1 MAIFGD
7 FIWYNGYSPFIL
19 TVKRGGKVDVDVLF
33 KIAAIGIVISILSK
47 VLDEAGRKE
56 QAQMTTLV
64 GVVIVLMMV
73 IQMINRLFT
82 TVKMMFQLY

>member
-1 MAIFGD
+1 M
-7 FIWYNGYSPFIL
+7 
-19 TVKRGGKVDVDVLF
+19 DVDVLF
-33 KIAAIGIVISILSK
+33 KIAGIGIVISILSK

-73 IQMINRLFT
+73 IQLISRLFDN
-82 TVKMMFQLY
+82 VKSMFHLY

>member
-1 MAIFGD
+1 M
-7 FIWYNGYSPFIL
+7 N
-19 TVKRGGKVDVDVLF
+19 VDVLF
-33 KIAAIGIVISILSK
+33 KIAGIGIVISILSK

-73 IQMINRLFT
+73 IQLISQLFAN
-82 TVKMMFQLY
+82 VKSMFQLY

>member
-1 MAIFGD
+1 MEIFRRVIGYYD
-7 FIWYNGYSPFIL
+7 FLIIIL
-19 TVKRGGKVDVDVLF
+19 SKRGVKVEVDILF

-56 QAQMTTLV
+56 QAQMTTLA

-73 IQMINRLFT
+73 IQLVSQLFYN
-82 TVKMMFQLY
+82 VKTMFQLY

>member
-1 MAIFGD
+1 VEIFRRVIGYYD
-7 FIWYNGYSPFIL
+7 FLIIIL
-19 TVKRGGKVDVDVLF
+19 SKRGVKVEVDILF

-56 QAQMTTLV
+56 QAQMTTLA

-73 IQMINRLFT
+73 IQLVSQLFYN
-82 TVKMMFQLY
+82 VKTMFQLY

>member
-1 MAIFGD
+1 ME
-7 FIWYNGYSPFIL
+7 
-19 TVKRGGKVDVDVLF
+19 VDILF

-73 IQMINRLFT
+73 IQLVSQLFSS
-82 TVKMMFQLY
+82 VKSMFQLY

>member
-1 MAIFGD
+1 MEISGG
-7 FIWYNGYSPFIL
+7 FIGNNGIPIIIL
-19 TVKRGGKVDVDVLF
+19 AKGVFKLDVDILF
-33 KIAAIGIVISILSK
+33 KIAGIGIVISILSK

-73 IQMINRLFT
+73 IQLISQLFSN
-82 TVKMMFQLY
+82 VKTMFQLY

>member
-1 MAIFGD
+1 MYCRASWLSSYYI
-7 FIWYNGYSPFIL
+7 S
-19 TVKRGGKVDVDVLF
+19 KRGVSVEVDILF

-73 IQMINRLFT
+73 IQLVSQLFSN
-82 TVKMMFQLY
+82 VKSMFQLY

>member
-1 MAIFGD
+1 MEID
-7 FIWYNGYSPFIL
+7 I
-19 TVKRGGKVDVDVLF
+19 LF

-73 IQMINRLFT
+73 IQLVSQLFSN
-82 TVKMMFQLY
+82 VKSMFQLY

>member
-1 MAIFGD
+1 M
-7 FIWYNGYSPFIL
+7 
-19 TVKRGGKVDVDVLF
+19 DVDILF

-64 GVVIVLMMV
+64 GFVIVLMMV
-73 IQMINRLFT
+73 IQLINQLFT
-82 TVKMMFQLY
+82 NVKSMFQLY

>member
-1 MAIFGD
+1 M
-7 FIWYNGYSPFIL
+7 PL
-19 TVKRGGKVDVDVLF
+19 QRGGELDVDILF

-47 VLDEAGRKE
+47 VLDEGGRKE

-73 IQMINRLFT
+73 IQLISKLFNN
-82 TVKMMFQLY
+82 VKTMFQLY

>member
-1 MAIFGD
+1 MEIFRNTIRTHD
-7 FIWYNGYSPFIL
+7 IFTIIL
-19 TVKRGGKVDVDVLF
+19 ISKRGVRVDVDILF

-56 QAQMTTLV
+56 QAQLTTLA

-73 IQMINRLFT
+73 IQLVNQLFSS
-82 TVKMMFQLY
+82 VKTLFQLS

>member
-1 MAIFGD
+1 V
-7 FIWYNGYSPFIL
+7 L
-19 TVKRGGKVDVDVLF
+19 KLDVDILF
-33 KIAAIGIVISILSK
+33 KIAGIGIVISILSK

-73 IQMINRLFT
+73 IQLISQLFSN
-82 TVKMMFQLY
+82 VKTMFQLY

>member
-1 MAIFGD
+1 MKKWG
-7 FIWYNGYSPFIL
+7 
-19 TVKRGGKVDVDVLF
+19 VKVNVDILF

-56 QAQMTTLV
+56 QAQLTTLV

-73 IQMINRLFT
+73 IQLIDQLFT
-82 TVKMMFQLY
+82 TVKTLFHLY

>member
-1 MAIFGD
+1 ME
-7 FIWYNGYSPFIL
+7 
-19 TVKRGGKVDVDVLF
+19 VDILF

-56 QAQMTTLV
+56 QAQMTTLA

-73 IQMINRLFT
+73 IQLVSQLFYN
-82 TVKMMFQLY
+82 VKTMFQLY

>member
-1 MAIFGD
+1 ME
-7 FIWYNGYSPFIL
+7 
-19 TVKRGGKVDVDVLF
+19 VDILF

-73 IQMINRLFT
+73 IQLISQLFQ
-82 TVKMMFQLY
+82 V

>member
-1 MAIFGD
+1 ME
-7 FIWYNGYSPFIL
+7 
-19 TVKRGGKVDVDVLF
+19 VDILF

-73 IQMINRLFT
+73 IQFVSQLFYN
-82 TVKMMFQLY
+82 VKSMFQLY

>member
-1 MAIFGD
+1 M
-7 FIWYNGYSPFIL
+7 
-19 TVKRGGKVDVDVLF
+19 DVDVLF
-33 KIAAIGIVISILSK
+33 KIAGIGIVISILSK

-73 IQMINRLFT
+73 IQLINQLFT
-82 TVKMMFQLY
+82 NVKMMFQLY

>member
-1 MAIFGD
+1 MLI
-7 FIWYNGYSPFIL
+7 
-19 TVKRGGKVDVDVLF
+19 F

-73 IQMINRLFT
+73 IQLVNQLFSS
-82 TVKMMFQLY
+82 VKTMFQLY